1 MRIKKKIFAMLMM
14 LCMVLQM
21 LPNTVLAETI
31 SGEGNTYI
39 GPTRIC
45 PNSDLEFYFTTDNVG
60 QDGRD
65 AWIGGIDKIDE
76 TYLSVYSKGDTWSA
90 VISKNGIQKAY
101 SQSSSFSICIFSNM
115 ASTLRELNI
124 TININHIDDNFDH
137 KCDECGEKISDHIDN
152 NRDHYCDTCKVR
164 VSCSGG
170 VATCTDKAICA
181 TCGQSYG
188 EVDPTNH
195 VGGIESHNAKAA
207 TCTEDGYETYWEC
220 KNCGYLFSDEAGT
233 VQITEPVKIAASGH
247 KDDNRDHSCDVCE
260 AEVGEHIDVD
270 HDHKC
275 DYGCAVAIGDHKAGE
290 GKHTC
295 DYCGAVMSKCSGGTA
310 TCKDKA
316 ICEICGKPYGEKD
329 PTNHVGGTEIRDSK
343 AATCTEDGYE
353 GDTYCTSCDTKLLS
367 GEPIAA
373 SGHKDDNKDH
383 SCDVCEAE
391 VGEHIDVDHDHKCDY
406 GCAVAIGDHKAGE
419 GKHTCD
425 YCGAVM
431 SKCSGGTATCNAQ
444 AICEICGNPY
454 GEKDPTN
461 HVGDTEIRDHK
472 DATCIE
478 DGYEGDTYCKSCN
491 TKLSSGEPIAAS
503 GHKDDNRDHSC
514 DVCGVEVGEHND
526 TDHDHKCD
534 YGCAV
539 AIGDHKAGEGKH
551 TCDYCGAVMSKC
563 SGGTATCKDKAICEI
578 CGKPYGEKDPT
589 NHVGGTEIRDSKAA
603 TCTENGYEGDSY
615 CKDCGV
621 KLSSGEPIVAFGHT
635 YKDEVTKE
643 ATTESAGIR
652 TYTCEKCG
660 DSYTEEIAKLPAKPE
675 PTKPSKPENRV
686 EPTKPSKPENRVE
699 QSKTT
704 EPQKQIEPPKTV
716 NQISLIEILIAM
728 FVNGIAVPSMQL
740 ITSIWQL
747 ILQFIKML
755 LTAAF

>member
-21 LPNTVLAETI
+21 LPNTVLAETVETI

-60 QDGRD
+60 PDGRD
-65 AWIGGIDKIDE
+65 AWIGIDKIDE

-101 SQSSSFSICIFSNM
+101 SQSSSFSICIFSNTV
-115 ASTLRELNI
+115 STLRQLNI
-124 TININHIDDNFDH
+124 TINISHIDDNFDH
-137 KCDECGEKISDHIDN
+137 KCD
-152 NRDHYCDTCKVR
+152 
-164 VSCSGG
+164 
-170 VATCTDKAICA
+170 
-181 TCGQSYG
+181 
-188 EVDPTNH
+188 
-195 VGGIESHNAKAA
+195 
-207 TCTEDGYETYWEC
+207 
-220 KNCGYLFSDEAGT
+220 
-233 VQITEPVKIAASGH
+233 
-247 KDDNRDHSCDVCE
+247 
-260 AEVGEHIDVD
+260 
-270 HDHKC
+270 
-275 DYGCAVAIGDHKAGE
+275 YGC
-290 GKHTC
+290 T
-295 DYCGAVMSKCSGGTA
+295 
-310 TCKDKA
+310 
-316 ICEICGKPYGEKD
+316 
-329 PTNHVGGTEIRDSK
+329 
-343 AATCTEDGYE
+343 
-353 GDTYCTSCDTKLLS
+353 
-367 GEPIAA
+367 
-373 SGHKDDNKDH
+373 
-383 SCDVCEAE
+383 
-391 VGEHIDVDHDHKCDY
+391 
-406 GCAVAIGDHKAGE
+406 
-419 GKHTCD
+419 
-425 YCGAVM
+425 
-431 SKCSGGTATCNAQ
+431 
-444 AICEICGNPY
+444 
-454 GEKDPTN
+454 
-461 HVGDTEIRDHK
+461 
-472 DATCIE
+472 
-478 DGYEGDTYCKSCN
+478 
-491 TKLSSGEPIAAS
+491 
-503 GHKDDNRDHSC
+503 
-514 DVCGVEVGEHND
+514 
-526 TDHDHKCD
+526 
-534 YGCAV
+534 V

-660 DSYTEEIAKLPAKPE
+660 DSYTEEIAKLLAKPE

-699 QSKTT
+699 PSKPT

>member
-101 SQSSSFSICIFSNM
+101 SQSSSFSICISSNM
-115 ASTLRELNI
+115 VSTLRELNI
-124 TININHIDDNFDH
+124 TINISHIDDNFDH
-137 KCDECGEKISDHIDN
+137 KCDDCGEKISDHIDN

-170 VATCTDKAICA
+170 
-181 TCGQSYG
+181 
-188 EVDPTNH
+188 
-195 VGGIESHNAKAA
+195 
-207 TCTEDGYETYWEC
+207 
-220 KNCGYLFSDEAGT
+220 
-233 VQITEPVKIAASGH
+233 
-247 KDDNRDHSCDVCE
+247 
-260 AEVGEHIDVD
+260 
-270 HDHKC
+270 
-275 DYGCAVAIGDHKAGE
+275 
-290 GKHTC
+290 
-295 DYCGAVMSKCSGGTA
+295 TA

-316 ICEICGKPYGEKD
+316 ICEICEKPYGEKD
-329 PTNHVGGTEIRDSK
+329 PTNHVGGKEIRDSK
-343 AATCTEDGYE
+343 AATCTEDGYT
-353 GDTYCTSCDTKLLS
+353 GDTYCKGCNTKLSS

-383 SCDVCEAE
+383 SCDVCGAE
-391 VGEHIDVDHDHKCDY
+391 VGEHID
-406 GCAVAIGDHKAGE
+406 A
-419 GKHTCD
+419 
-425 YCGAVM
+425 
-431 SKCSGGTATCNAQ
+431 
-444 AICEICGNPY
+444 
-454 GEKDPTN
+454 
-461 HVGDTEIRDHK
+461 
-472 DATCIE
+472 
-478 DGYEGDTYCKSCN
+478 
-491 TKLSSGEPIAAS
+491 
-503 GHKDDNRDHSC
+503 
-514 DVCGVEVGEHND
+514 
-526 TDHDHKCD
+526 DHDHKCD

-686 EPTKPSKPENRVE
+686 EPTKPSKSENRVE
-699 QSKTT
+699 PSKPT

>member
-45 PNSDLEFYFTTDNVG
+45 PNSNLEFYFTTDNVG
-60 QDGRD
+60 PDGRD
-65 AWIGGIDKIDE
+65 AWIGRIDKIDE
-76 TYLSVYSKGDTWSA
+76 TYLSVCSKGDTWFA

-101 SQSSSFSICIFSNM
+101 SQSSSFSICIFSNTV
-115 ASTLRELNI
+115 STLRQLNI
-124 TININHIDDNFDH
+124 TINISHIDDNFDH
-137 KCDECGEKISDHIDN
+137 KCDDCGEKISDHIDN
-152 NRDHYCDTCKVR
+152 DRDHYCDTCKVR

-170 VATCTDKAICA
+170 
-181 TCGQSYG
+181 
-188 EVDPTNH
+188 
-195 VGGIESHNAKAA
+195 
-207 TCTEDGYETYWEC
+207 
-220 KNCGYLFSDEAGT
+220 
-233 VQITEPVKIAASGH
+233 
-247 KDDNRDHSCDVCE
+247 
-260 AEVGEHIDVD
+260 
-270 HDHKC
+270 
-275 DYGCAVAIGDHKAGE
+275 
-290 GKHTC
+290 
-295 DYCGAVMSKCSGGTA
+295 TA
-310 TCKDKA
+310 TCKGKA
-316 ICEICGKPYGEKD
+316 ICEICDQPYGEVD

-353 GDTYCTSCDTKLLS
+353 GD
-367 GEPIAA
+367 I
-373 SGHKDDNKDH
+373 
-383 SCDVCEAE
+383 
-391 VGEHIDVDHDHKCDY
+391 
-406 GCAVAIGDHKAGE
+406 
-419 GKHTCD
+419 
-425 YCGAVM
+425 
-431 SKCSGGTATCNAQ
+431 
-444 AICEICGNPY
+444 
-454 GEKDPTN
+454 
-461 HVGDTEIRDHK
+461 
-472 DATCIE
+472 
-478 DGYEGDTYCKSCN
+478 
-491 TKLSSGEPIAAS
+491 
-503 GHKDDNRDHSC
+503 
-514 DVCGVEVGEHND
+514 
-526 TDHDHKCD
+526 
-534 YGCAV
+534 
-539 AIGDHKAGEGKH
+539 
-551 TCDYCGAVMSKC
+551 
-563 SGGTATCKDKAICEI
+563 
-578 CGKPYGEKDPT
+578 
-589 NHVGGTEIRDSKAA
+589 
-603 TCTENGYEGDSY
+603 Y

-686 EPTKPSKPENRVE
+686 EPTKPS
-699 QSKTT
+699 

>member
-1 MRIKKKIFAMLMM
+1 M
-14 LCMVLQM
+14 
-21 LPNTVLAETI
+21 
-31 SGEGNTYI
+31 
-39 GPTRIC
+39 
-45 PNSDLEFYFTTDNVG
+45 
-60 QDGRD
+60 
-65 AWIGGIDKIDE
+65 
-76 TYLSVYSKGDTWSA
+76 
-90 VISKNGIQKAY
+90 
-101 SQSSSFSICIFSNM
+101 
-115 ASTLRELNI
+115 STLRELDI
-124 TININHIDDNFDH
+124 TINISHIDDNFDH
-137 KCDECGEKISDHIDN
+137 KCDDCGEKISDHIDN

-170 VATCTDKAICA
+170 TATCKNKAICEI
-181 TCGQSYG
+181 CDQPYG

-207 TCTEDGYETYWEC
+207 TCTEYGYEAYWEC
-220 KNCGYLFSDEAGT
+220 KNCGHFFSDEAGT
-233 VQITEPVKIAASGH
+233 VQITEPVKITASGH
-247 KDDNRDHSCDVCE
+247 KDDNKDHSCDVCE

-275 DYGCAVAIGDHKAGE
+275 DYGCSVAIGDHKAGEGKHTCDYCGAVMSKCSGGTATCKDKAICEICEKPYGEKDPTNHVGGTEIRDSKAATCTEDGYTGDTYCKGCNTKLSSGKPIAASGHKDDNKDHSCDVCGAEVGEHIDVDHDHKCDYGCSVAIGDHKAGE

-316 ICEICGKPYGEKD
+316 ICEICGKPYGE
-329 PTNHVGGTEIRDSK
+329 V
-343 AATCTEDGYE
+343 
-353 GDTYCTSCDTKLLS
+353 
-367 GEPIAA
+367 
-373 SGHKDDNKDH
+373 
-383 SCDVCEAE
+383 
-391 VGEHIDVDHDHKCDY
+391 
-406 GCAVAIGDHKAGE
+406 
-419 GKHTCD
+419 
-425 YCGAVM
+425 
-431 SKCSGGTATCNAQ
+431 
-444 AICEICGNPY
+444 
-454 GEKDPTN
+454 DPTN
-461 HVGDTEIRDHK
+461 HVGDTEVRD
-472 DATCIE
+472 A
-478 DGYEGDTYCKSCN
+478 
-491 TKLSSGEPIAAS
+491 
-503 GHKDDNRDHSC
+503 
-514 DVCGVEVGEHND
+514 
-526 TDHDHKCD
+526 
-534 YGCAV
+534 
-539 AIGDHKAGEGKH
+539 
-551 TCDYCGAVMSKC
+551 
-563 SGGTATCKDKAICEI
+563 
-578 CGKPYGEKDPT
+578 
-589 NHVGGTEIRDSKAA
+589 KAA
-603 TCTENGYEGDSY
+603 TCTENGYEGDIY

-699 QSKTT
+699 PSKPT

>member
-21 LPNTVLAETI
+21 LPNTVLAETVETI

-45 PNSDLEFYFTTDNVG
+45 PNRDLKFSFKTDNVG
-60 QDGRD
+60 PDGRD

-76 TYLSVYSKGDTWSA
+76 TYLSVYSEGDTWSA

-101 SQSSSFSICIFSNM
+101 QKAYSQSSSFSIRIFSNTV
-115 ASTLRELNI
+115 STLRQLNI
-124 TININHIDDNFDH
+124 TINISHIDDNFDH
-137 KCDECGEKISDHIDN
+137 KCDDCGEKISDHIDN
-152 NRDHYCDTCKVR
+152 DGDHYCDTCKVR

-247 KDDNRDHSCDVCE
+247 KDDNKDHSCDVCE

-373 SGHKDDNKDH
+373 SGHKDDNRDH
-383 SCDVCEAE
+383 SCDVCGAE

-431 SKCSGGTATCNAQ
+431 SKCSGGTATC
-444 AICEICGNPY
+444 
-454 GEKDPTN
+454 
-461 HVGDTEIRDHK
+461 R
-472 DATCIE
+472 
-478 DGYEGDTYCKSCN
+478 
-491 TKLSSGEPIAAS
+491 
-503 GHKDDNRDHSC
+503 
-514 DVCGVEVGEHND
+514 
-526 TDHDHKCD
+526 
-534 YGCAV
+534 
-539 AIGDHKAGEGKH
+539 
-551 TCDYCGAVMSKC
+551 
-563 SGGTATCKDKAICEI
+563 DKAICEI

-589 NHVGGTEIRDSKAA
+589 NHVGDTEVRDAKAA
-603 TCTENGYEGDSY
+603 TCTENGYEGDIY

-699 QSKTT
+699 PSKPT